1 MLLVIAVLLLV
12 AWLIA
17 FIAFHVAVA
26 GIHILLGLFIIFII
40 IHFIRRASSRT

>member
-1 MLLVIAVLLLV
+1 MLLVIAVLFLV